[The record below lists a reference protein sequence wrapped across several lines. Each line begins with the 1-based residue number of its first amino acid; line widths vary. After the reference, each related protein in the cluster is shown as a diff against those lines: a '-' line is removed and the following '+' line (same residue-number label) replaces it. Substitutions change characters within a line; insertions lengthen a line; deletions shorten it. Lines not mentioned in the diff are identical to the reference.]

1 MQITKHPEHK
11 EEMLDLYSLCIDE
24 IADGGSEWNEV
35 QLCRSSIEELLEE
48 DEAMFVVN
56 SAQTVLNYLNRK
68 FSK

>member
-1 MQITKHPEHK
+1 MTLEQLKEWIKVQITKHPEHK

-48 DEAMFVVN
+48 END
-56 SAQTVLNYLNRK
+56 
-68 FSK
+68 

>member
-1 MQITKHPEHK
+1 MILEQLKEWIKVQITKHPEHK

-48 DEAMFVVN
+48 DN
-56 SAQTVLNYLNRK
+56 D
-68 FSK
+68 